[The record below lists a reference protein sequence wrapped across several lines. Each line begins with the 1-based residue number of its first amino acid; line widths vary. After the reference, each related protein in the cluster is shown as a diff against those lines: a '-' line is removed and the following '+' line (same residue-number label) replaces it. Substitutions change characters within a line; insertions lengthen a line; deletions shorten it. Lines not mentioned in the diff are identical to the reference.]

1 MEFIWKASA
10 LALISMV
17 LYLILAKKDKD
28 IASALTVAAC
38 CLLLIGAFTYL
49 EPVASFLEQL
59 QNLGHFDSHFV
70 VILMKA
76 VGIGLLTE
84 ITSMLCS
91 DLGNSALGKTLQV
104 AASAV
109 ILWLALPLFT
119 ELLSLVNDIMGN
131 I

>member
-28 IASALTVAAC
+28 IASVLTVAAC
-38 CLLLIGAFTYL
+38 CLLLIGALTYL
-49 EPVASFLEQL
+49 EPVTSFLEQL
-59 QNLGHFDSHFV
+59 QDLGQFDSAFV
-70 VILMKA
+70 EILMKA
-76 VGIGLLTE
+76 AGIGLLTE
-84 ITSMLCS
+84 ITSTLCS
-91 DLGNSALGKTLQV
+91 DLGNSALGKTLQI

-119 ELLSLVNDIMGN
+119 QLLSLVNDIMEN